1 MKSDKRHLTN
11 GMELSNKDKIKSLAE
26 NETYKYLGILE
37 ADTIKQ
43 VEMKEKIQ
51 KEYLRRTKKLL
62 ETKLNSRN
70 HIKGI
75 NTWAVPLVRYSRAF
89 LKWTREELKQMDQRT
104 RKLMTMHK
112 ALYPRDDVDR
122 LYVSRKEGGR
132 GLASIEDS
140 VDTSIH
146 RLENY
151 IQKHEGG
158 LITATRHETENTMNN
173 TMTIT
178 RKQKWEG
185 KQLYGRFKRL
195 INNISHNKTW
205 TWLRKGNFKRETES
219 RLITAQDNAIRTN
232 HIKARIDKTQ
242 QNSKC
247 RLCGDRDET
256 INHIISECSKLAQ
269 RKYKARH
276 DCVGKVIHWEMCKKF
291 KFDHTNKW
299 YMHNSAPVLEND
311 SHKLLWDFNIQ
322 TDHLIPARR
331 PDLII
336 INKKKRTCK
345 IVDFAVPTDPRI
357 KLKECEKKDKYLD
370 LARELKK
377 LWNMQV
383 TIVPIV
389 IGTIYQPLRSDRIWH
404 KVNFFK
410 RSLTGFEFRVF
421 LLLD

>member
-1 MKSDKRHLTN
+1 
-11 GMELSNKDKIKSLAE
+11 
-26 NETYKYLGILE
+26 
-37 ADTIKQ
+37 
-43 VEMKEKIQ
+43 
-51 KEYLRRTKKLL
+51 
-62 ETKLNSRN
+62 
-70 HIKGI
+70 
-75 NTWAVPLVRYSRAF
+75 
-89 LKWTREELKQMDQRT
+89 
-104 RKLMTMHK
+104 MHK
-112 ALYPRDDVDR
+112 ALHPRDDVDR

-140 VDTSIH
+140 VNASIQ
-146 RLENY
+146 RLKDY

-158 LITATRHETENTMNN
+158 LITATRHETENMMNN
-173 TMTIT
+173 RMTIA

-195 INNISHNKTW
+195 INNISRDKTW

-219 RLITAQDNAIRTN
+219 LLIAAQDSAIRTN

-269 RKYKARH
+269 REYKARH
-276 DCVGKVIHWEMCKKF
+276 DWFGEVIHWEMCKKF
-291 KFDHTNKW
+291 KFHHTNKW
-299 YMHNSAPVLEND
+299 YMHNPAPVLEND
-311 SHKLLWDFNIQ
+311 SHKLLWDFDIQ
-322 TDHLIPARR
+322 TDHLFPARR

-345 IVDFAVPTDPRI
+345 IVDFALRADHRI

-377 LWNMQV
+377 LWNMRV
-383 TIVPIV
+383 TIIPIV
-389 IGTIYQPLRSDRIWH
+389 IGAFGTVAKGLLKGLEDLEVGGRIETIQTTALLRTARIL
-404 KVNFFK
+404 
-410 RSLTGFEFRVF
+410 RRV
-421 LLLD
+421 LET